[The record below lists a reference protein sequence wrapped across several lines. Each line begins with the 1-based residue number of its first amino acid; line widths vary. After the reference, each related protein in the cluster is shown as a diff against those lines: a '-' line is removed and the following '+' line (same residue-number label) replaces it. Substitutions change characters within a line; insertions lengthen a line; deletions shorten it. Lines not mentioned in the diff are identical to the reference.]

1 MRSGRMVGTLESQM
15 KGPLRTRLN
24 HGGGHFD
31 FSASSPLRPEEDKLD
46 TSRPSSGS
54 LANDRLLV
62 SRISIAFNQYDTLT
76 SNVLEHSVI
85 TGATQLSVVNGSPL
99 TGMKHLNNLLKQ
111 IDSKGERINQKGGR
125 MVEDRD
131 E

>member
-1 MRSGRMVGTLESQM
+1 M
-15 KGPLRTRLN
+15 
-24 HGGGHFD
+24 
-31 FSASSPLRPEEDKLD
+31 
-46 TSRPSSGS
+46 
-54 LANDRLLV
+54 
-62 SRISIAFNQYDTLT
+62 
-76 SNVLEHSVI
+76 I
-85 TGATQLSVVNGSPL
+85 TGATQLSVVNGSSL